1 MLSDL
6 DVAFDLKRRIDG
18 DNELPRGERGVC
30 EKGQSQWPQILDF
43 GLRRGV
49 TTNLAEAGVLEQTAM
64 EFTGNKDI
72 ATHRAYRQLTL
83 TNLKNA
89 AKKLEEQTA
98 K

>member
-1 MLSDL
+1 
-6 DVAFDLKRRIDG
+6 
-18 DNELPRGERGVC
+18 
-30 EKGQSQWPQILDF
+30 
-43 GLRRGV
+43 
-49 TTNLAEAGVLEQTAM
+49 VLEQTAM
-64 EFTGNKDI
+64 EFTGHKDI

>member
-1 MLSDL
+1 VKKAKASG
-6 DVAFDLKRRIDG
+6 RRFSTLVCG
-18 DNELPRGERGVC
+18 AALLP
-30 EKGQSQWPQILDF
+30 ILP
-43 GLRRGV
+43 
-49 TTNLAEAGVLEQTAM
+49 EAGVLEQTAM